1 MGNYL
6 LLLLLPFELI
16 ISLICGI
23 SKYKGLNPYSERVGK
38 IKTAFLFVT
47 VLLGL
52 LVNYFPSIKII
63 FIIFLI
69 LSIRL
74 EEQSMIQ
81 YINQYNYKK
90 NLLKEKNIIEDSLER
105 SKELSVNKN
114 ENIIKETLK
123 YLFINIKLEGKNIK

>member
-1 MGNYL
+1 M
-6 LLLLLPFELI
+6 
-16 ISLICGI
+16 
-23 SKYKGLNPYSERVGK
+23 
-38 IKTAFLFVT
+38 
-47 VLLGL
+47 
-52 LVNYFPSIKII
+52 KII